1 MYDHGPTDSERSQ
14 LSVLLTQL
22 VQTEDKIA
30 QLELEVSLEKE
41 RKRILVE
48 EDIPDLMDSSGT
60 ESHGAAGIQV
70 TIKDDVR
77 AHVSKER
84 IARAVKWLDE
94 NGHGGI
100 VKRLI
105 SVAFTRDQE
114 DKAAELVDRIKGDY
128 PVKQDWSI
136 HAGTLKAWATR
147 RIEAEED
154 FPKDLFGIQERRVAK
169 IKRK

>member
-1 MYDHGPTDSERSQ
+1 MYEHGPTDAERSK

-48 EDIPDLMDSSGT
+48 EDIPDLMDSSGADI
-60 ESHGAAGIQV
+60 HGIPGVQV
-70 TIKDDVR
+70 TVKDDVR
-77 AHVSKER
+77 ASVSKER
-84 IARAVKWLDE
+84 LAKAVKWLDDH
-94 NGHGGI
+94 GHGGI

-105 SVAFTRDQE
+105 SVAFSRDQE
-114 DKAAELVDRIKGDY
+114 DKATELVDRIKGDY

-154 FPKDLFGIQERRVAK
+154 IPRDLFGIQERRVAK